1 MLSEAPAPE
10 SGQTLRDLRREIN
23 EAYRA
28 QSRSEA
34 LRETVAEAAGK
45 MPEIQVWPVLP
56 AESGERSLVVCV
68 ADCHYGAEWKI
79 RGLRD
84 EVLNAYSPEIFETR
98 MAGLLGQ
105 VREILEKEQIS
116 HVVLLLCG
124 DALDGMLRSSQLMR
138 LRWGVVES
146 CMRYAEYMA
155 RWVSVLALHA
165 DVEVYGVDGNHSEIR
180 PLGSRKGEF
189 ENENLEKIILWH
201 MAERLRNVETVKV
214 DEWAGKRKLVK
225 VRGYAILLSHDTDT
239 RTLEEAAKQAML
251 LYNERID
258 FMICGH
264 KHREREL
271 VSGYTDSGN
280 SVILRVPS
288 ICGMDDYAQRLGYGG
303 QPGALAMVIERGYGR
318 RCSYPIILGG
328 AAHAH

>member
-1 MLSEAPAPE
+1 MHE
-10 SGQTLRDLRREIN
+10 
-23 EAYRA
+23 
-28 QSRSEA
+28 
-34 LRETVAEAAGK
+34 
-45 MPEIQVWPVLP
+45 
-56 AESGERSLVVCV
+56 
-68 ADCHYGAEWKI
+68 
-79 RGLRD
+79 
-84 EVLNAYSPEIFETR
+84 EVLNSYSPETFEAR
-98 MAGLLGQ
+98 MADLLGQ
-105 VREILEKEQIS
+105 VRAILERERLS

-155 RWVSVLALHA
+155 RWVSALALYA

-180 PLGSRKGEF
+180 PLGSRRGEF

-201 MAERLRNVETVKV
+201 MAARLRNVATVKV
-214 DEWAGKRKLVK
+214 DECAAKRKLVK
-225 VRGYAILLSHDTDT
+225 VQGYSILLCHDTDT
-239 RTLEEAAKQAML
+239 RALEEAAKQAML

-271 VSGYTDSGN
+271 ISGYTDSGN
-280 SVILRVPS
+280 AVILRVPS

-303 QPGALAMVIERGYGR
+303 QPGALAMVVEAGYGK
-318 RCSYPIILGG
+318 RCAYPILLGG
-328 AAHAH
+328 EAHDG

>member
-1 MLSEAPAPE
+1 M
-10 SGQTLRDLRREIN
+10 RD
-23 EAYRA
+23 AVFKA
-28 QSRSEA
+28 AKA
-34 LRETVAEAAGK
+34 L
-45 MPEIQVWPVLP
+45 PEIQIVPL
-56 AESGERSLVVCV
+56 AGQRDSDERSLVLCV
-68 ADCHYGAEWKI
+68 ADCHYGAEWTI
-79 RGLRD
+79 RGLHE
-84 EVLNAYSPEIFETR
+84 EVLNAYSPEIFEAR
-98 MAGLLGQ
+98 MADLLGQ
-105 VREILEKEQIS
+105 VRAILERERLS

-155 RWVSVLALHA
+155 RWVSALALYA

-180 PLGSRKGEF
+180 PLGSRRGEF

-201 MAERLRNVETVKV
+201 MAARLRNAATVKV
-214 DEWAGKRKLVK
+214 DECAAKRKLVK
-225 VRGYAILLSHDTDT
+225 VQGYSILLCHDTDT
-239 RTLEEAAKQAML
+239 RALEEAAKQAML

-271 VSGYTDSGN
+271 ISGYTDSGN
-280 SVILRVPS
+280 AVILRVPS

-303 QPGALAMVIERGYGR
+303 QPGALAMVVEAGYGR
-318 RCSYPIILGG
+318 RCAYPILLGG
-328 AAHAH
+328 EAHDG